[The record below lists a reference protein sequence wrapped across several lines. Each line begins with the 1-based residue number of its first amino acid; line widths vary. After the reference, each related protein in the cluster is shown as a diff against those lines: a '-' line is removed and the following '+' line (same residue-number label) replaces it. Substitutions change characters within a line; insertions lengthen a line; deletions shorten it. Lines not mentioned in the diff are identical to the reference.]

1 MEGAF
6 TMPIAKQPHPAVEPK
21 LDLTRSFMPEALS
34 GLAPVRILDEPDRR
48 RLNQIG
54 AVSYVHLFDVFETC
68 LAEAAQARGA
78 RDIDAREVLVPLLRL
93 DAFDHNELFRSFER
107 QFTGIFPVPPK
118 LVERPADLDDALADA
133 APHSLLVLALHMKLV
148 TQQHYLACVRG
159 DELLEPRF
167 VRVLKEHWNVECGT
181 DATSRSSLGIQQALA
196 DALPGRIPAA
206 LRDYRRLVFACDDVL
221 VRQTELDVATLED
234 ARGGRLLPGDR
245 AAVIAAQIAAHRK
258 TFLTVGIVNAA
269 FIYAMRSLGP
279 AAPAMLAG
287 VVSALG
293 ARDSS

>member
-1 MEGAF
+1 
-6 TMPIAKQPHPAVEPK
+6 MPIAKTLHPAVDSQ
-21 LDLTRSFMPEALS
+21 LDLSRWFMPEALS
-34 GLAPVRILDEPDRR
+34 GLAPVRTLDEQDRR

-54 AVSYVHLFDVFETC
+54 AMSYVHLFDVFETS

-78 RDIDAREVLVPLLRL
+78 RDIDARSVLVPLLRL

-107 QFTGIFPVPPK
+107 KFLQIFPVRPE
-118 LVERPADLDDALADA
+118 LVGRPADLDDALSDA
-133 APHSLLVLALHMKLV
+133 SPLALLVLALHMKLV

-159 DELLEPRF
+159 DEVLEPCF
-167 VRVLKEHWNVECGT
+167 VRVLKEHWCVECGT
-181 DATSRSSLGIQQALA
+181 EATCGSSLAIQQALG

-221 VRQTELDVATLED
+221 ARQTGLDVGTLEQV
-234 ARGGRLLPGDR
+234 RGAPFSSGDR
-245 AAVIAAQIAAHRK
+245 AGIIAAQLAAHRK

-279 AAPAMLAG
+279 TAPAMLAG

-293 ARDSS
+293 ARDG